1 MAVKAT
7 LLTFFSSAL
16 LASGSGP
23 DGFLAQG
30 TSTGESSNSG
40 NAGVVTAELE
50 QAVRPQDTVAGSSP
64 KAEPAASAEEDSLP
78 EVGEVSAEEDNQEM
92 PDSLVAFLE
101 KVWEVPAEEDHQ
113 EMPDSLVAFLETLE
127 LSSMEAADSD
137 ANETVDASAV
147 SAANCDT
154 KLLRQL
160 QKKVGHHTWHD
171 CVDPN
176 PEVCHTID
184 AAIKA
189 YLRKGGKRAAKK
201 SICRHQGDFKDAF
214 EHNYEKCKILAK
226 KAAKQGLHM
235 PSSPEDLKHMCR

>member
-1 MAVKAT
+1 M
-7 LLTFFSSAL
+7 
-16 LASGSGP
+16 GSGEVEDSQAMP
-23 DGFLAQG
+23 GALAFLGA
-30 TSTGESSNSG
+30 SW
-40 NAGVVTAELE
+40 
-50 QAVRPQDTVAGSSP
+50 R
-64 KAEPAASAEEDSLP
+64 ASAEEDSLP

-189 YLRKGGKRAAKK
+189 YLRKGGKRAA
-201 SICRHQGDFKDAF
+201 SFCV
-214 EHNYEKCKILAK
+214 
-226 KAAKQGLHM
+226 
-235 PSSPEDLKHMCR
+235 